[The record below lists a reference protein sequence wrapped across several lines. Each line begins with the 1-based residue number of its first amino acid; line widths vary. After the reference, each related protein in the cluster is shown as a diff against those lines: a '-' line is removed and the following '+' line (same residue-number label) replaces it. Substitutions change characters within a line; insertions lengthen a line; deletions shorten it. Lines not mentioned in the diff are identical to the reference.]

1 MKNSILALL
10 ILVILATFAMPVIT
24 AKEDDGVQAGITVA
38 AATTRTTSS
47 GEQEKRQGAD
57 DTVTVT
63 PTTSSGEQEKR
74 HGADDTVTVTPTT
87 RETIEVEHGTETE
100 ADDSS
105 HKSGRSIAE
114 VREKRHKSL
123 ENLNAPFKISVPGNV
138 NVLKTR
144 MKSGSLSLPC
154 SMLKT

>member
-47 GEQEKRQGAD
+47 GEQEKRQ
-57 DTVTVT
+57 
-63 PTTSSGEQEKR
+63 
-74 HGADDTVTVTPTT
+74 GADDTVTVTPTT